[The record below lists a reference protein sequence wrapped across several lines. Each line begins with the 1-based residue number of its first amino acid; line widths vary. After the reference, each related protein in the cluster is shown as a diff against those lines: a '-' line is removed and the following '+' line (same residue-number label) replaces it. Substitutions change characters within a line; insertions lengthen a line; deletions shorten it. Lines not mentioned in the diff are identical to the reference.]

1 MRDRIVLGIRDDKI
15 RERLLGFNDL
25 SLQKAIDI
33 VKAAQQ
39 TEQQVKS
46 MRGDEIS
53 KVNALRDSFKE
64 KSLTDKRPRND
75 TREQEQKTECG
86 NCGRHHRKREC
97 PAFGQR
103 CRKCGKK
110 NHFQAQCRSKN
121 RNVANL
127 EEESEDDEDVYQI
140 SSIGEE
146 TNRRASKTM
155 VTLHVNKK
163 SSEHAIRFQVD
174 TGSECDVLPS
184 DIYKRVT
191 GDAKLQK
198 LRPCKKVIVS
208 YTGQRRTIT
217 DKASLPIWQG
227 TRRKTLNFNIIE
239 GNYQPVLSLNSCINL
254 ELVKLRDCEI
264 LALYWH
270 VDDPI
275 EEYKDIFGGLGEL
288 PGEYRIITDDSVQ
301 PKVRPPRRVPVALR
315 PRIKQKL
322 DESVQRNII
331 VPVTE
336 QTEWVSSMLVVTKPN
351 KIRICLDPRDLNEAI
366 KREHYQMPTIEEI
379 TTQLT
384 NAKKFTVVDA
394 KDCFWQKKLDQESSY
409 KTTFNTPFGQYR
421 WLRMPFGISSAPEVW
436 QRTMH
441 ELVEGL
447 PGVEVIADDFV
458 IAGF

>member
-1 MRDRIVLGIRDDKI
+1 MSTADDQASTGQPTAQYVYMPPANLPTPKPLVMDGNLATNWKAWKTAWSRYEIATGISNQSALVRASTLLSVIGEDATKVFETFQWGTEEHEEDASHVIAKFDAYCEPRTQVIYERYRFNNRKQEPGENIASYVTELRTIAKNCNHAAITSDEILRDRIVLGIRDDKI

-155 VTLHVNKK
+155 VTLNVNKK
-163 SSEHAIRFQVD
+163 SSEHAIRF
-174 TGSECDVLPS
+174 
-184 DIYKRVT
+184 
-191 GDAKLQK
+191 
-198 LRPCKKVIVS
+198 
-208 YTGQRRTIT
+208 
-217 DKASLPIWQG
+217 
-227 TRRKTLNFNIIE
+227 
-239 GNYQPVLSLNSCINL
+239 
-254 ELVKLRDCEI
+254 
-264 LALYWH
+264 
-270 VDDPI
+270 
-275 EEYKDIFGGLGEL
+275 
-288 PGEYRIITDDSVQ
+288 
-301 PKVRPPRRVPVALR
+301 
-315 PRIKQKL
+315 
-322 DESVQRNII
+322 
-331 VPVTE
+331 
-336 QTEWVSSMLVVTKPN
+336 
-351 KIRICLDPRDLNEAI
+351 
-366 KREHYQMPTIEEI
+366 
-379 TTQLT
+379 
-384 NAKKFTVVDA
+384 
-394 KDCFWQKKLDQESSY
+394 
-409 KTTFNTPFGQYR
+409 
-421 WLRMPFGISSAPEVW
+421 
-436 QRTMH
+436 
-441 ELVEGL
+441 
-447 PGVEVIADDFV
+447 
-458 IAGF
+458 